1 MSKQKRIIILGRKVY
16 FCKNEAD
23 YNEIRLI
30 LNVDCYIWK
39 EEYEKVSNSSHSFEE
54 YKKNMNKLYKA
65 KAIKANRII
74 LKKTGM
80 YVSKKLLKHLI
91 KEVSFNLKSD
101 LDFYI
106 RKPDLFYTDFDAW
119 LNNLINK

>member
-1 MSKQKRIIILGRKVY
+1 
-16 FCKNEAD
+16 
-23 YNEIRLI
+23 
-30 LNVDCYIWK
+30 
-39 EEYEKVSNSSHSFEE
+39 
-54 YKKNMNKLYKA
+54 MNKIYKA
-65 KAIKANRII
+65 KAIKANRLI

-80 YVSKKLLKHLI
+80 YISKKLLKHLV
-91 KEVSFNLKSD
+91 KELSFSLKSD